1 MVHLRHGEHGFMQF
15 IQITRLNKKQVWSRK
30 PVPRKATIRQRRKE
44 NGVKIEAV
52 KDLKQEVVP
61 NRLQ

>member
-1 MVHLRHGEHGFMQF
+1 MRFIQF

-30 PVPRKATIRQRRKE
+30 PVPPKATIRQRRKE

-52 KDLKQEVVP
+52 KDLKQEVVL
-61 NRLQ
+61 NR